1 MSLNKKLVTIL
12 MLMLVLPTLFSGCLE
27 EDKQTGQYGSSSSNS
42 APIPIV
48 NAPETAYFGETI
60 EFDGSGSYD
69 SDGTIE
75 SYSWDFGDNET
86 ATGTLA
92 THVYQFEDYF
102 NAEFPITYS
111 VLLKIVDD
119 DEAWEYVTHEIMVF
133 PRKYIFYFDR
143 AGLTDEKPSSGKD
156 MIKVSFG
163 NFKFNPLKEL
173 TYELSDYM
181 SIQPCTWNA
190 TIHIEKPKFTLMNRI
205 SLTLYNK
212 TGEKIAEED
221 ASLKLFDF
229 WEEKDVSFTGK
240 TIKSEE
246 FKSIKLIVYGFSL
259 QEKISIMYGSETAS
273 HICFDFTT

>member
-1 MSLNKKLVTIL
+1 
-12 MLMLVLPTLFSGCLE
+12 MLTLVLPIIFSGCLE
-27 EDKQTGQYGSSSSNS
+27 VDKQTGQYISSSNS

-48 NAPETAYFGETI
+48 NAPETAYLGEPI

-86 ATGTLA
+86 ALGALV

-102 NAEFPITYS
+102 NAEFPIIYS

-119 DEAWEYVTHEIMVF
+119 NGAWEYVTHEIMVF
-133 PRKYIFYFDR
+133 PREYIFYFDR
-143 AGLTDEKPSSGKD
+143 VGLTDEKPSANRD
-156 MIKVSFG
+156 MIKASFG
-163 NFKFNPLKEL
+163 NFKFNSLQEL
-173 TYELSDYM
+173 TYELSDYIR
-181 SIQPCTWNA
+181 IQPCTWNA

-205 SLTLYNK
+205 VLTLYNT

-221 ASLKLFDF
+221 ISLKLFDF

-246 FKSIKLIVYGFSL
+246 FKSINLIVYGFSL
-259 QEKISIMYGSETAS
+259 QEKISIMYGGETAS
-273 HICFDFTT
+273 HIRFDFTT